1 MVDGCPP
8 ALGRHRVAQLVVVE
22 QRAKSIG
29 KPLRE
34 RAGLTRNPCRPSSI
48 SSWKPEIRLAATARP
63 QLMASSST
71 MPNEALSQGV
81 QKTSP
86 VTR

>member
-1 MVDGCPP
+1 VVDGCPP
-8 ALGRHRVAQLVVVE
+8 TLGRHRVAQLVVVE

-29 KPLRE
+29 KPLRG
-34 RAGLTRNPCRPSSI
+34 AG
-48 SSWKPEIRLAATARP
+48 TARP